1 MNPIEIT
8 AIWGSPKKLRKELDK
23 IREARNYRK
32 MLAIIWMIEG
42 KTRKEILVAFEID
55 RNKLSRWIIRFNE
68 RGIEALSDKKP
79 EKTSCMFTAQDNRV
93 IIDLISRQPRDFGY
107 QFSNWTLALLAK
119 AIRSKLNKSI
129 GISGLCKHLKRL
141 NVRRVMPHSMPAKSD
156 QKKGTIQERSE
167 ICNTAEASLGSCT
180 LFRWSKHPICSH
192 LPKDVRT

>member
-1 MNPIEIT
+1 M
-8 AIWGSPKKLRKELDK
+8 RKELDK

-32 MLAIIWMIEG
+32 MLAIIWTIEG
-42 KTRKEILVAFEID
+42 KTRKEILAAFEIN
-55 RNKLSRWIIRFNE
+55 RNTLRRWIIRFNE

-93 IIDLISRQPRDFGY
+93 IIDLISRQPRDLGC

-141 NVRRVMPHSMPAKSD
+141 NVRRVMPHSMPAKSE
-156 QKKGTIQERSE
+156 KKFGTIQERSE
-167 ICNTAEASLGSCT
+167 ICNTAEASLGSCA
-180 LFRWSKHPICSH
+180 LFR
-192 LPKDVRT
+192 